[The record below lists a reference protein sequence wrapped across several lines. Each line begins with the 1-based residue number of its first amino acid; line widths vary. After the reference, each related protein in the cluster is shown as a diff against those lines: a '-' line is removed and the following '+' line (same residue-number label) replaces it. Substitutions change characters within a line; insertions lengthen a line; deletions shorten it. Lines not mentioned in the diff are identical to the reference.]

1 MKKTVLTIASMV
13 LAGTASAANP
23 FLEGPNDRYSGMS
36 DSLSVATAVQPG
48 VGDSYG
54 GSVFEHNDLLGLKR
68 GSHDTPKGTGASYGS
83 AIPNVEDGT
92 LRW

>member
-1 MKKTVLTIASMV
+1 MKKTLLTIASV
-13 LAGTASAANP
+13 VFAGTASAANP
-23 FLEGPNDRYSGMS
+23 FLEGPNDRYSGTG

-54 GSVFEHNDLLGLKR
+54 GNVFSHNDLLGLKR
-68 GSHDTPKGTGASYGS
+68 QSHDIPKGTGDSYGS
-83 AIPNVEDGT
+83 AIPNVEEGT